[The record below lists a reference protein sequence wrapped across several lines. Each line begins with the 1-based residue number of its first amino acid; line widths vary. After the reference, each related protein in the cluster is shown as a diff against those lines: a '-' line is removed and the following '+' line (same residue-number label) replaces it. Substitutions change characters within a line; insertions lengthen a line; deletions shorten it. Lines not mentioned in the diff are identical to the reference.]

1 MNQGNTNAIA
11 LIDNAISL
19 LDTTALDPKAC
30 LERAGIMR
38 SEQVC
43 AGATAWYEIHATV
56 LGRIGTHVCQGVD
69 TWYRFIRPSDLA
81 KARDSLAQ
89 PQDILLL
96 F

>member
-11 LIDNAISL
+11 LIDDAISL
-19 LDTTALDPKAC
+19 LNTTALAPQAV

-69 TWYRFIRPSDLA
+69 TWYLFIRPSDLA
-81 KARDSLAQ
+81 KARDSLAMEH
-89 PQDILLL
+89 DILVL